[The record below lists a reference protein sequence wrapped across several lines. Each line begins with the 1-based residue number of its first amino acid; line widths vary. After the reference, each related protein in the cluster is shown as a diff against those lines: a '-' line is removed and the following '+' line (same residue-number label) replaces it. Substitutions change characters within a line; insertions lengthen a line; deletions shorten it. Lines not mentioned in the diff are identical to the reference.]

1 MAIECQCGVGVIV
14 ACGAD
19 GYRVS
24 VWSGSGRQ
32 CRVGMIVAF
41 VADGYRVSVRGGG
54 DSRLGG

>member
-14 ACGAD
+14 AWGAD

-32 CRVGMIVAF
+32 C
-41 VADGYRVSVRGGG
+41 
-54 DSRLGG
+54 